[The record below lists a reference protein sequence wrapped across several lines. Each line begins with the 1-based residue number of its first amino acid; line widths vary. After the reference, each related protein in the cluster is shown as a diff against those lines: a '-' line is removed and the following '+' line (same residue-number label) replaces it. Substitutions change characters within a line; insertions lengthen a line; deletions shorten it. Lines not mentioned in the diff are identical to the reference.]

1 MLHTISSC
9 MRAFFISLVVY
20 FVLFFFAPVLSDTY
34 LGISFKSMRST
45 LEGEMASLLAERRDV
60 LSTLSPAQLQDEVA
74 QVMENSGS
82 YTNGQM
88 QRAKELLSRPEVA
101 SAFQQGVQKGGAFL
115 HQAARLLLEELE

>member
-1 MLHTISSC
+1 

-88 QRAKELLSRPEVA
+88 QRAKELLSRPEVS